1 MSDMLIIPGFGKI
14 TKEYFSAELDRVNN
28 KITAPFFRIYF
39 DFEVHE
45 DEQDEF
51 LKFISKLD
59 NISFEDAAEALQNY
73 KKSIFDKIYRGEQVA
88 IEGIGTFVL
97 VSDSVQFES
106 KSNVNESLDAFPVSR
121 ELKSVNLSSNKK
133 GKRSIF
139 FIIIPICLI
148 LSLLLILAI
157 SFYPKP
163 VKPSNSK
170 REKNEILKTATEVQ
184 QTIKKDSLQKQI
196 ADSTPTI
203 TAEEQITTAKEYII
217 VVGTYN
223 SIAGAQR
230 IEKQLKADGF
240 KPTNKKYNNGKI
252 RVGVAF
258 SGSISDLN
266 EVLKRIRLKYDNA
279 AFVEN

>member
-1 MSDMLIIPGFGKI
+1 MLIIPGFGKI

-28 KITAPFFRIYF
+28 KITAPFYRFYL

-45 DEQDEF
+45 DEQDEL

-73 KKSIFDKIYRGEQVA
+73 KKSILDRIYRGERVA
-88 IEGIGTFVL
+88 IDGIGTFVL
-97 VSDSVQFES
+97 VSDSIQFEPE
-106 KSNVNESLDAFPVSR
+106 SNVNESLDAFPVSR
-121 ELKSVNLSSNKK
+121 EPKSVNISSNKK
-133 GKRSIF
+133 GKRSVF

-157 SFYPKP
+157 SFYPKS

-170 REKNEILKTATEVQ
+170 TEKNNIVKTATEVQ
-184 QTIKKDSLQKQI
+184 PTNKKDSLQKQI
-196 ADSTPTI
+196 ADSTLSI
-203 TAEEQITTAKEYII
+203 TTEEAIETAKEYII
-217 VVGTYN
+217 VVGTYK
-223 SIAGAQR
+223 SVAAAQR
-230 IEKQLKADGF
+230 IEKQLKADGY

-258 SGSISDLN
+258 SGPISDLN
-266 EVLKRIRLKYDNA
+266 EVLKRIRLKYDKA